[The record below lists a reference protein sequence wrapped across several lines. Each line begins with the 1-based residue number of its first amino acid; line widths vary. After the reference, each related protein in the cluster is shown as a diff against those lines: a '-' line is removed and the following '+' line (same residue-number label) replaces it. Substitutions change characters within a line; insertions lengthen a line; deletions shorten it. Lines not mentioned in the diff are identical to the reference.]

1 MSTEKQMCNKRTT
14 DKKYSCIL
22 MEICLVWKCNHTNNL
37 TAGKQMILLQTPP
50 TSTLKQVFIDYSE
63 KASESGL
70 DSRVYFT
77 HCPSLCVVSV
87 MTDGHV

>member
-1 MSTEKQMCNKRTT
+1 
-14 DKKYSCIL
+14 

-87 MTDGHV
+87 MTDGHVWQSEVRSLSSILDVTESAV